1 MREHAWQHDKY
12 LNHPITWPRGPCFL
26 VAWNIHVSCNSSCA
40 TCGIVTRGII
50 TRAVVTREIIKAWNN
65 HAWNRPCT
73 ARDSL
78 EWNTC
83 RHKRAVNI
91 RYSSAINLQK
101 HVEFSPQL

>member
-1 MREHAWQHDKY
+1 MHEHAWQHDKY
-12 LNHPITWPRGPCFL
+12 LNHPVTWLRGPHFL
-26 VAWNIHVSCNSSCA
+26 VAWNTHVSCNSSCA
-40 TCGIVTRGII
+40 MRGIVMRGII
-50 TRAVVTREIIKAWNN
+50 TRGTG
-65 HAWNRPCT
+65 H

-83 RHKRAVNI
+83 RHKRAFNI